1 MTLADRIRTHLAE
14 YGSNTKA
21 GIAAELGVSYRAV
34 QSAMQSLVKQG
45 HCIGTPSERVGRYP
59 AASWFSLSNDASV
72 PVSRF
77 VNSGSA
83 SNDIWRV
90 WT

>member
-1 MTLADRIRTHLAE
+1 MTLANRIRRHLAE

-21 GIAAELGVSYRAV
+21 GIAAELGVSYLAV

-45 HCIGTPSERVGRYP
+45 HCGSWRDKRVGRYP
-59 AASWFSLSNDASV
+59 AVSWFSLIKDV
-72 PVSRF
+72 YIPERKV
-77 VNSGSA
+77 VKSGSGI
-83 SNDIWRV
+83 NELWKM